1 MIPVL
6 APTRGERSLLLS
18 RAERRTEELQ
28 SLRFTSVEPTI
39 AGSAD
44 ARRHHASVFPPFI
57 HLSES
62 PGITPSPQFHPSS
75 VQTHAQTLLD
85 EKVEQTEKG
94 GGGRQRKS
102 GLSCGVQQQQQQ
114 LSDTENTFQQT
125 RRECRGEGPPEGEAT
140 PTAANHSSAMMSPTH
155 WHKGRRRRRARGGER
170 AEGRSS

>member
-1 MIPVL
+1 M
-6 APTRGERSLLLS
+6 
-18 RAERRTEELQ
+18 
-28 SLRFTSVEPTI
+28 EPTI

-102 GLSCGVQQQQQQ
+102 GLSCGVQQQQ

-155 WHKGRRRRRARGGER
+155 WHKGRRRRRARER
-170 AEGRSS
+170 RGPIELKIKEEL